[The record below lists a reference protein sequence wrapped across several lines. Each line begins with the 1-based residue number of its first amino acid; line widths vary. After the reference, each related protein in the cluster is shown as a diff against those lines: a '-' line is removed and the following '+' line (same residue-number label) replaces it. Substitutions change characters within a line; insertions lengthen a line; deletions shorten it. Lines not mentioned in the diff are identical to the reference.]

1 MIYSKIIVS
10 IPTVPKEIY
19 RFIRVGDSLPLK
31 ELCEKIIL
39 CMNGSLKYGYCLT
52 VNDRKYVSE
61 NFEEKEYRDF
71 VMDAFK
77 FRDLHVKKDQVL
89 ILSYMFKD
97 YWDFKIT
104 IKSPDCQ
111 GPLYSDENFEIL
123 NGYGKGIIEKLDG
136 MYELEA
142 FVKGLYSQKEK
153 KKLKLDEIDIYD
165 YDIGDY
171 GIS

>member
-61 NFEEKEYRDF
+61 NFEEKER
-71 VMDAFK
+71 
-77 FRDLHVKKDQVL
+77 
-89 ILSYMFKD
+89 
-97 YWDFKIT
+97 
-104 IKSPDCQ
+104 
-111 GPLYSDENFEIL
+111 EIL
-123 NGYGKGIIEKLDG
+123 RQYEDLRKLST
-136 MYELEA
+136 A
-142 FVKGLYSQKEK
+142 SRK
-153 KKLKLDEIDIYD
+153 
-165 YDIGDY
+165 
-171 GIS
+171 